1 MATFVLEIGTEEL
14 PSRFLAG
21 EEAYLSQS
29 FDTALKENFLE
40 HGSIRVYT
48 TPRRA
53 AVIIDNL
60 SPVQPTREE
69 EVSGPPARIAWKD
82 GVPSKALEGFAR
94 TNGVE
99 VKDVYT
105 IKTPKGEYV
114 AVKKTVG
121 GRGAGDILADVCP
134 GIISGVP
141 FAKRM
146 RWGTSSFT
154 YARPM
159 HWILALLDDSVV
171 SFEVG
176 PVKSGRT
183 TRGHRIHGA
192 GPFEVPSP
200 VTTLTS

>member
-48 TPRRA
+48 TPCRA

-121 GRGAGDILADVCP
+121 GGGACPSRSVCAGGRAP
-134 GIISGVP
+134 SPMPVP
-141 FAKRM
+141 CTGFWRCSMTA
-146 RWGTSSFT
+146 SCPS
-154 YARPM
+154 
-159 HWILALLDDSVV
+159 
-171 SFEVG
+171 
-176 PVKSGRT
+176 KSG
-183 TRGHRIHGA
+183 
-192 GPFEVPSP
+192 
-200 VTTLTS
+200 L

>member
-1 MATFVLEIGTEEL
+1 MATFVLETGTEEL

-134 GIISGVP
+134 GIISGVRSVCAGGRAP
-141 FAKRM
+141 
-146 RWGTSSFT
+146 S
-154 YARPM
+154 PM
-159 HWILALLDDSVV
+159 
-171 SFEVG
+171 
-176 PVKSGRT
+176 PVPCTGFWRCSMTASCPSKSG
-183 TRGHRIHGA
+183 
-192 GPFEVPSP
+192 
-200 VTTLTS
+200 L